1 MFVHWGVRD
10 QEWGRNS
17 AQVKEGERGCE
28 GSSAPRAVDGRKG
41 TALIS
46 SVSYI
51 VSWGQR
57 WIWEPSQEAELCFTR
72 MLSNLTQYQVRN
84 TRRDN
89 PKVLV
94 PCLTQ

>member
-1 MFVHWGVRD
+1 MFVHWRVRD

-17 AQVKEGERGCE
+17 TQVKEGERGYE
-28 GSSAPRAVDGRKG
+28 GSLAPRAVDGRKR

-46 SVSYI
+46 SVSYT

-72 MLSNLTQYQVRN
+72 VLSNLT
-84 TRRDN
+84 
-89 PKVLV
+89 
-94 PCLTQ
+94 